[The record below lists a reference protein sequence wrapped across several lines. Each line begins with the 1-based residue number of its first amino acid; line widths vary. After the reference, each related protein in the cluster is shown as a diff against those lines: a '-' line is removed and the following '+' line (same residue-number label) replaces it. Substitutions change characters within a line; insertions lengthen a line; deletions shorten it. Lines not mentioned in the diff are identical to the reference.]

1 MVLAIPLCLTGLV
14 LMYFDRTRLILALRS
29 YAWKPTRAVVTDLQ
43 NVSFDL
49 DAVTS
54 RGPQVISYREFS
66 YCFQYHVHG
75 VEHHTQNY
83 CFGGHMDQAS
93 ANYHVG
99 DETTLYVDPRNPD
112 QAVVRRGIMPSQLVP
127 LGFML
132 AGGICAVVDHLQTT
146 GLVS

>member
-112 QAVVRRGIMPSQLVP
+112 QAVVRRGIMPSQLVAP
-127 LGFML
+127 GFVL
-132 AGGICAVVDHLQTT
+132 AGVISAIADHLR
-146 GLVS
+146 L